1 MRKRIIILCFLC
13 MMLCVACGKNEN
25 DSEPITKETESMEE
39 SIRGID
45 IQSIY
50 EKIEIG
56 DKAVGFPFKLK
67 ELPDNYT
74 MELPDDERQNVDYP
88 IVVNGKRQTGARF
101 IVEFESLD
109 KFYDGTVKQIFW
121 MEMQMDELDE
131 MEAKL
136 SVDGITLGSTM
147 DEVIEKF
154 GEPSEKSSSGS
165 EGQET
170 YLLIYYGEGEEYI
183 CFGTDEEKKITF
195 IEIK

>member
-1 MRKRIIILCFLC
+1 MRKYIFILCILC

-25 DSEPITKETESMEE
+25 DSELITKEAESM
-39 SIRGID
+39 RTID
-45 IQSIY
+45 AQAMF

-56 DKAVGFPFKLK
+56 GKAVGFPFKLK

-154 GEPSEKSSSGS
+154 G
-165 EGQET
+165 
-170 YLLIYYGEGEEYI
+170 
-183 CFGTDEEKKITF
+183 
-195 IEIK
+195 